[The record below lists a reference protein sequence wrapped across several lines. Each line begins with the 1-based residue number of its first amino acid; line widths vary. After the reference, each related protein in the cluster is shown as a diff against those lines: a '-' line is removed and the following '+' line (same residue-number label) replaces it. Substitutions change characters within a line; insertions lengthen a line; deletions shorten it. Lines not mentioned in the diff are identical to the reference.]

1 MYKLREKTLKTL
13 ELCKEE
19 LEKRKNGVEGESTVE
34 QLENCIIPELTQ
46 FLERIDKGEIPPA
59 KEKRFLNSFANAF
72 KEWGWKMK
80 NSTEIFKAL
89 AELNE
94 AYEELK

>member
-46 FLERIDKGEIPPA
+46 FLEKIDKGEIPPT
-59 KEKRFLNSFANAF
+59 KEKRFLYSFAYAF
-72 KEWGWKMK
+72 KVWGWNMGQP
-80 NSTEIFKAL
+80 TEIFELL
-89 AELNE
+89 AELNDE
-94 AYEELK
+94 YEELK